1 LDFKRI
7 RIFFGFWLI
16 CLILTLI
23 ESQIIYSSSHYKTR
37 VSIQYAE
44 FNTFITIGWLW
55 FIPMLLLIIDKV
67 YEKRL
72 FRILIS
78 LTPLILSS
86 LYYSILWKNQ
96 TEEIDFRLF
105 AGYYYRYPYC
115 FDLMLAVFLSTI
127 VEIALIEVKAKKRM
141 LTTPMR

>member
-1 LDFKRI
+1 
-7 RIFFGFWLI
+7 
-16 CLILTLI
+16 
-23 ESQIIYSSSHYKTR
+23 
-37 VSIQYAE
+37 
-44 FNTFITIGWLW
+44 
-55 FIPMLLLIIDKV
+55 MLLLIIDKV